1 MEQAPCAGSA
11 ERGARPK
18 PIDAIGPA
26 PHARR
31 GDWGDEALRNRWAIL
46 AILFVVRLTIA
57 FQFQSVAAVAPL
69 LEKTFG
75 VGLAD
80 IGILIGL
87 YFTPGL
93 VLALPGGAIG
103 RTLGDKPTTIA
114 ALLLMT
120 VGSLVMATTD
130 IWDWQMAGRLVS
142 GAGGV
147 LLTVQLTKMGT
158 DSFTG
163 KEIATAMAIFV
174 NSWPAGVAISLLVLP
189 AIGSAYGASA
199 VFLAAGALTAIGTVL
214 ITLYQPPPGVT
225 ASATSSARLD
235 SLALLAVIVAGAI
248 WGLYNVGFAMIFS
261 FGPSLLAERGWS
273 IAAAGSAISVVM
285 WLSVISVPAGG
296 YLADRFKR
304 PFLLDCSQPRGG
316 RPAGLADPV
325 RCRDHD
331 PCADRPGRR
340 PSGRADHEPC
350 RPRARAGNTG
360 DRDGRVLHSLLC
372 CDDAGAGGGRPAR
385 QIGRDRRRRARPR
398 RADSAG
404 LPAPDV
410 AFRTHCFCS
419 SPPHPILTR
428 H

>member
-1 MEQAPCAGSA
+1 M
-11 ERGARPK
+11 
-18 PIDAIGPA
+18 
-26 PHARR
+26 
-31 GDWGDEALRNRWAIL
+31 RNRWGIL

-69 LEKTFG
+69 LEQSFG

-87 YFTPGL
+87 YFTPGI

-103 RTLGDKPTTIA
+103 RTLGDKPTTIV

-120 VGSLVMATTD
+120 AGSLVMAITD
-130 IWDWQMAGRLVS
+130 VWGWQMAGRLAS

-158 DSFTG
+158 DWFAG

-189 AIGSAYGASA
+189 AIGTAYGAGA
-199 VFLAAGALTAIGTVL
+199 VFLVAGALTAIGIVL
-214 ITLYQPPPGVT
+214 ITFYQAPPGAT
-225 ASATSSARLD
+225 ASAAGSGRLD
-235 SLALLAVIVAGAI
+235 PLALLAVIVAGAI

-273 IAAAGSAISVVM
+273 IAAAGSAISLVM

-304 PFLLDCSQPRGG
+304 PFVLAIVASLVVAGLLAWLTRSDAVITILVLIGLIGG
-316 RPAGLADPV
+316 HPAGPIMSLTA
-325 RCRDHD
+325 
-331 PCADRPGRR
+331 
-340 PSGRADHEPC
+340 
-350 RPRARAGNTG
+350 
-360 DRDGRVLHSLLC
+360 RVLVPETRAIGMGVFYTLFYAAMMLGPAV
-372 CDDAGAGGGRPAR
+372 AGRLAKSADTAAVALDLGALTVLACPPLMWLFERIVSVR
-385 QIGRDRRRRARPR
+385 HRRAR
-398 RADSAG
+398 S
-404 LPAPDV
+404 
-410 AFRTHCFCS
+410 
-419 SPPHPILTR
+419 
-428 H
+428 

>member
-1 MEQAPCAGSA
+1 
-11 ERGARPK
+11 
-18 PIDAIGPA
+18 
-26 PHARR
+26 
-31 GDWGDEALRNRWAIL
+31 LRNRWGIL

-69 LEKTFG
+69 LQQTFG

-87 YFTPGL
+87 YFTPGV

-103 RTLGDKPTTIA
+103 RMLGDKPTTIA

-120 VGSLVMATTD
+120 AGSLVMAATD
-130 IWDWQMAGRLVS
+130 IWGWQMAGRLAS

-158 DSFTG
+158 DWFAG

-189 AIGSAYGASA
+189 AIGTAYGASA
-199 VFLAAGALTAIGTVL
+199 VFLSAGALTAIGIVL
-214 ITLYQPPPGVT
+214 ILFYQPPPGAT
-225 ASATSSARLD
+225 AGAAGPGRLD
-235 SLALLAVIVAGAI
+235 PLALLAVTVAGVI

-273 IAAAGSAISVVM
+273 IATAGSAISLVM

-304 PFLLDCSQPRGG
+304 PLTLAVAASLVVALLLAWLPRSDAVITILVLIGLIGG
-316 RPAGLADPV
+316 HPAGPIVSLPA
-325 RCRDHD
+325 
-331 PCADRPGRR
+331 
-340 PSGRADHEPC
+340 
-350 RPRARAGNTG
+350 
-360 DRDGRVLHSLLC
+360 RVLAPDTRAIGMGVFYTLFYAAMMLGPAV
-372 CDDAGAGGGRPAR
+372 AGRLAKSAGTAAVALDLGALTVLACPPLMWIFERIVSVR
-385 QIGRDRRRRARPR
+385 HRRAR
-398 RADSAG
+398 S
-404 LPAPDV
+404 
-410 AFRTHCFCS
+410 
-419 SPPHPILTR
+419 
-428 H
+428 

>member
-1 MEQAPCAGSA
+1 M
-11 ERGARPK
+11 
-18 PIDAIGPA
+18 
-26 PHARR
+26 
-31 GDWGDEALRNRWAIL
+31 RNRWGIL

-69 LEKTFG
+69 LQQTFG

-87 YFTPGL
+87 YFTPGV

-120 VGSLVMATTD
+120 AGSLVMAATD
-130 IWDWQMAGRLVS
+130 VWGWQMAGRLAS

-158 DSFTG
+158 DWFAS

-189 AIGSAYGASA
+189 ALGTAHGAGA
-199 VFLAAGALTAIGTVL
+199 VFLAGSALTAIGILL
-214 ITLYQPPPGVT
+214 IAFYQPPPAT
-225 ASATSSARLD
+225 SATTAGSARLD
-235 SLALLAVIVAGAI
+235 PLALLAVIVAGAI

-273 IAAAGSAISVVM
+273 IAAAGSAISLVM

-296 YLADRFKR
+296 YLADRTKR
-304 PFLLDCSQPRGG
+304 PLI
-316 RPAGLADPV
+316 LAIAASLV
-325 RCRDHD
+325 
-331 PCADRPGRR
+331 
-340 PSGRADHEPC
+340 
-350 RPRARAGNTG
+350 
-360 DRDGRVLHSLLC
+360 VSLLL
-372 CDDAGAGGGRPAR
+372 AWLAR
-385 QIGRDRRRRARPR
+385 TEAVIAALVLIGVIG
-398 RADSAG
+398 G
-404 LPAPDV
+404 LPAGPIMSLAARVLAPETRAIGMGMFYTLFYAAMMLGPAV
-410 AFRTHCFCS
+410 AGRLAKSAGSAAVALDLGALTVLACPPLMWLFERIVSVRNRRTKS
-419 SPPHPILTR
+419 
-428 H
+428 

>member
-1 MEQAPCAGSA
+1 
-11 ERGARPK
+11 
-18 PIDAIGPA
+18 
-26 PHARR
+26 
-31 GDWGDEALRNRWAIL
+31 LRNRWGIL

-69 LEKTFG
+69 LQQSFG

-87 YFTPGL
+87 YFTPGI

-103 RTLGDKPTTIA
+103 RTLGDKPTTIV

-120 VGSLVMATTD
+120 AGSLVMATTD
-130 IWDWQMAGRLVS
+130 VWGWQMAGRLAS

-158 DSFTG
+158 DWFAG

-189 AIGSAYGASA
+189 AIGTAYGAGA
-199 VFLAAGALTAIGTVL
+199 VFLVAGALTAIGIVL
-214 ITLYQPPPGVT
+214 ITFYQAPPGAT
-225 ASATSSARLD
+225 ASAAGSGRLD
-235 SLALLAVIVAGAI
+235 PLALLAVIVAGAI

-273 IAAAGSAISVVM
+273 IAAAGSAISLVM

-304 PFLLDCSQPRGG
+304 PFVLAIVASLVVAGLLAWLTRSDAVITILVLIGLIGG
-316 RPAGLADPV
+316 HPAGPIMSLTA
-325 RCRDHD
+325 
-331 PCADRPGRR
+331 
-340 PSGRADHEPC
+340 
-350 RPRARAGNTG
+350 
-360 DRDGRVLHSLLC
+360 RVLVPETRAIGMGVFYTLFYAAMMLGPAV
-372 CDDAGAGGGRPAR
+372 AGRLAK
-385 QIGRDRRRRARPR
+385 
-398 RADSAG
+398 SAG
-404 LPAPDV
+404 
-410 AFRTHCFCS
+410 
-419 SPPHPILTR
+419 PPRSRSTSAH
-428 H
+428 

>member
-1 MEQAPCAGSA
+1 
-11 ERGARPK
+11 
-18 PIDAIGPA
+18 
-26 PHARR
+26 
-31 GDWGDEALRNRWAIL
+31 LRNRWGIL

-69 LEKTFG
+69 LQQSFG

-87 YFTPGL
+87 YFTPGI

-103 RTLGDKPTTIA
+103 RTLGDKPTTIV

-120 VGSLVMATTD
+120 AGSLVMATTD
-130 IWDWQMAGRLVS
+130 VWGWQMAGRLAS

-158 DSFTG
+158 DWFAG

-189 AIGSAYGASA
+189 AIGTAYGAGA
-199 VFLAAGALTAIGTVL
+199 VFLVAGALTAIGIVL
-214 ITLYQPPPGVT
+214 ITLYQSPPGAT
-225 ASATSSARLD
+225 ASAAGSGRLD
-235 SLALLAVIVAGAI
+235 PLALLAVIVAGAI

-273 IAAAGSAISVVM
+273 IAAAGSAISLVM

-304 PFLLDCSQPRGG
+304 PLVLASAASLVVAALLAWLTRSDAVITILVLIGLIGG
-316 RPAGLADPV
+316 HPAGPIMSLTA
-325 RCRDHD
+325 
-331 PCADRPGRR
+331 
-340 PSGRADHEPC
+340 
-350 RPRARAGNTG
+350 
-360 DRDGRVLHSLLC
+360 RVLVPQTRAIGMGVFYTLFYAAMMLGPAV
-372 CDDAGAGGGRPAR
+372 AGRLAKSAGTAAVALDLGALTVLACPPLMWLFERIVSVR
-385 QIGRDRRRRARPR
+385 HRRAR
-398 RADSAG
+398 S
-404 LPAPDV
+404 
-410 AFRTHCFCS
+410 
-419 SPPHPILTR
+419 
-428 H
+428 

>member
-1 MEQAPCAGSA
+1 M
-11 ERGARPK
+11 
-18 PIDAIGPA
+18 
-26 PHARR
+26 
-31 GDWGDEALRNRWAIL
+31 RNRWGIL

-69 LEKTFG
+69 LQQSFG

-87 YFTPGL
+87 YFTPGV

-120 VGSLVMATTD
+120 AGSLVMATTD
-130 IWDWQMAGRLVS
+130 VWGWQMAGRLVS

-158 DSFTG
+158 DWFAG

-189 AIGSAYGASA
+189 AIGTTYGAGA
-199 VFLAAGALTAIGTVL
+199 VFLSTGALTAIGILL
-214 ITLYQPPPGVT
+214 ILFYQPPPGAT
-225 ASATSSARLD
+225 ASTAGSGRLD
-235 SLALLAVIVAGAI
+235 RLALLAVIVAGLI

-296 YLADRFKR
+296 YLADRGK
-304 PFLLDCSQPRGG
+304 PFVLTIAASLVVAALLAWLTRSDAVIIILVLIGLVGG
-316 RPAGLADPV
+316 FPAGPIVSLA
-325 RCRDHD
+325 
-331 PCADRPGRR
+331 A
-340 PSGRADHEPC
+340 
-350 RPRARAGNTG
+350 
-360 DRDGRVLHSLLC
+360 RVLAPETRAIGMGLFYTLFYAAMMLGPAV
-372 CDDAGAGGGRPAR
+372 AGRLAKSAGTAAVALDLGALTVLACPPLMWLFERIVSVR
-385 QIGRDRRRRARPR
+385 HRRAQ
-398 RADSAG
+398 S
-404 LPAPDV
+404 
-410 AFRTHCFCS
+410 
-419 SPPHPILTR
+419 
-428 H
+428 

>member
-1 MEQAPCAGSA
+1 M
-11 ERGARPK
+11 
-18 PIDAIGPA
+18 
-26 PHARR
+26 
-31 GDWGDEALRNRWAIL
+31 RNRWGIL

-69 LEKTFG
+69 LQQTFD

-87 YFTPGL
+87 YFTPGI

-120 VGSLVMATTD
+120 AGSLIMATTE
-130 IWDWQMAGRLVS
+130 IWGWQMAGRLIS

-158 DSFTG
+158 DWFAG

-189 AIGSAYGASA
+189 AIGTAYGASA
-199 VFLAAGALTAIGTVL
+199 VFLTAGALTAIGIVL
-214 ITLYQPPPGVT
+214 ITLYQSPPGAT
-225 ASATSSARLD
+225 ISAAGPSRLD
-235 SLALLAVIVAGAI
+235 PLALLAVIVAGLI
-248 WGLYNVGFAMIFS
+248 WGLFNVGFAMIFS

-273 IAAAGSAISVVM
+273 IAAAGSAISLVM

-304 PFLLDCSQPRGG
+304 PLTLATAASLIVAGLLAWLPRSDAVITILVLIGLIGG
-316 RPAGLADPV
+316 HPAGPIMSLA
-325 RCRDHD
+325 
-331 PCADRPGRR
+331 A
-340 PSGRADHEPC
+340 
-350 RPRARAGNTG
+350 
-360 DRDGRVLHSLLC
+360 RVLAPETRAIGMGVFFTLFYAAMMLGPAV
-372 CDDAGAGGGRPAR
+372 AGRLAKSAGTAAVALDLGALTVLACPPLMWLFERIVSVR
-385 QIGRDRRRRARPR
+385 NRRAQ
-398 RADSAG
+398 S
-404 LPAPDV
+404 
-410 AFRTHCFCS
+410 
-419 SPPHPILTR
+419 
-428 H
+428 

>member
-1 MEQAPCAGSA
+1 M
-11 ERGARPK
+11 
-18 PIDAIGPA
+18 
-26 PHARR
+26 
-31 GDWGDEALRNRWAIL
+31 RNRWGIL

-69 LEKTFG
+69 LQQSFG

-87 YFTPGL
+87 YFTPGI

-103 RTLGDKPTTIA
+103 RTLGDKPTTIV

-120 VGSLVMATTD
+120 AGSLVMATTD
-130 IWDWQMAGRLVS
+130 VWGWQMAGRLAS

-158 DSFTG
+158 DWFAG

-189 AIGSAYGASA
+189 AIGTAYGAGA
-199 VFLAAGALTAIGTVL
+199 VFLVAGALTAIGIVL
-214 ITLYQPPPGVT
+214 IIFYQSPPGAT
-225 ASATSSARLD
+225 ASAAGSGRLD
-235 SLALLAVIVAGAI
+235 PLALLAVIVAGAL

-273 IAAAGSAISVVM
+273 IAAAGSAISLVM

-304 PFLLDCSQPRGG
+304 PFVLAIAASLVVAALLAWLTRSDAVITILVLIGLFGG
-316 RPAGLADPV
+316 LPAGPIMSLTA
-325 RCRDHD
+325 
-331 PCADRPGRR
+331 
-340 PSGRADHEPC
+340 
-350 RPRARAGNTG
+350 
-360 DRDGRVLHSLLC
+360 RVLALETRAIGMGVFYTLFYAAMMLGPAV
-372 CDDAGAGGGRPAR
+372 AGRLAKSAGTAAVALDLGALTVLACPPLMWLFERIVSVR
-385 QIGRDRRRRARPR
+385 HRRAR
-398 RADSAG
+398 S
-404 LPAPDV
+404 
-410 AFRTHCFCS
+410 
-419 SPPHPILTR
+419 
-428 H
+428 